1 MQLSPN
7 FSLKELTASETAERH
22 GIDNTPTPEI
32 IENLK
37 LLAAALQEVRTLLGN
52 KPIQINSGYRSPA
65 VNEKLGSK
73 PTSDH
78 CKGLA
83 ADFVC
88 PSFGSPD
95 EIVRAIMGS
104 AIPYKQV
111 IREFDR
117 WVHFAIPAPGEEPRR
132 QALIIDK
139 QGTRSYG

>member
-7 FSLKELTASETAERH
+7 FSLAELTASETAERH
-22 GIDNTPTPEI
+22 GLDNTPSPQI

-37 LLAAALQEVRTLLGN
+37 HLAASLQEVRALLGN
-52 KPIQINSGYRSPA
+52 KPIHINSGYRSIE
-65 VNEKLGSK
+65 VNAKLGSK

-83 ADFVC
+83 ADFIC
-88 PSFGSPD
+88 PAFGTPD
-95 EIVRAIMGS
+95 EIVRAVMGS

-117 WVHFAIPAPGEEPRR
+117 WVHLAVPAPGEEPRR

-139 QGTRSYG
+139 QGTRAYV

>member
-7 FSLKELTASETAERH
+7 FSLKELTASETADRH
-22 GIDNTPTPEI
+22 GLDNTPTDEI

-37 LLAAALQEVRTLLGN
+37 HLAGVLQEVRSILGN
-52 KPIQINSGYRSPA
+52 KPITVSSGYRSPT

-83 ADFVC
+83 VDFIC
-88 PSFGSPD
+88 PSFGTPD
-95 EIVRAIMGS
+95 EVVRQIMAS
-104 AIPYKQV
+104 DIPYKQV

-117 WVHFAIPAPGEEPRR
+117 WVHLAVSAPGEEPRR

-139 QGTRSYG
+139 QGTRNYA

>member
-7 FSLKELTASETAERH
+7 FSLAELTASETAERH
-22 GIDNTPTPEI
+22 GLDNTPSPQI

-37 LLAAALQEVRTLLGN
+37 HLAASLQEVRALLGN
-52 KPIQINSGYRSPA
+52 KPIHINSGYRSIE
-65 VNEKLGSK
+65 VNAKLGSK

-83 ADFVC
+83 ADFIC
-88 PSFGSPD
+88 PSFGTPD

-117 WVHFAIPAPGEEPRR
+117 WVHLAVPAPGEEPRR

-139 QGTRSYG
+139 QGTRAYA

>member
-7 FSLKELTASETAERH
+7 FSLAELTASETAERH
-22 GIDNTPTPEI
+22 GIDNTPAPEI

-37 LLAAALQEVRTLLGN
+37 LLATALQEVRTLLGN
-52 KPIQINSGYRSPA
+52 KPITINSGYRSIE
-65 VNEKLGSK
+65 VNTKLGSK

-83 ADFVC
+83 ADFIC
-88 PSFGSPD
+88 PSFGTPD
-95 EIVRAIMGS
+95 DIVRAIMAS
-104 AIPYKQV
+104 PIPYKQV

-117 WVHFAIPAPGEEPRR
+117 WVHFAIPAQGEEPRK

-139 QGTRSYG
+139 QGTRNYA

>member
-1 MQLSPN
+1 MNLSPN
-7 FSLKELTASETAERH
+7 FTLQELTASETAERH
-22 GIDNTPTPEI
+22 GIDNTPSAEV

-37 LLAAALQEVRTLLGN
+37 HLAAALQEVRTLLGN
-52 KPIQINSGYRSPA
+52 KPITINSGYRSPE
-65 VNEKLGSK
+65 VNAKLGSK

-83 ADFVC
+83 ADFIC

-95 EIVRAIMGS
+95 DIVRAIMAS
-104 AIPYKQV
+104 PIPYKQV

-117 WVHFAIPAPGEEPRR
+117 WVHFAVPAPGEEPRR

-139 QGTRSYG
+139 QGTRNYA

>member
-1 MQLSPN
+1 MNLSPN
-7 FSLKELTASETAERH
+7 FTLEELTSSETADRH
-22 GIDNTPTPEI
+22 GIDNTPSAEI

-37 LLAAALQEVRTLLGN
+37 HLAATLQEVRTLLGN
-52 KPIQINSGYRSPA
+52 KPITVSSGYRSPA

-83 ADFVC
+83 VDFIC
-88 PSFGSPD
+88 PSFGTPD
-95 EIVRAIMGS
+95 EIVRAVMAS
-104 AIPYKQV
+104 PIPYKQV

-117 WVHFAIPAPGEEPRR
+117 WVHLAVPAPGEEPRR

-139 QGTRSYG
+139 QGTRNYA

>member
-7 FSLKELTASETAERH
+7 FSLKELIASETAERH
-22 GIDNTPTPEI
+22 GIDNTPSPEI

-37 LLAAALQEVRTLLGN
+37 QLAAALQEVRTLLGN
-52 KPIQINSGYRSPA
+52 KPISINSGYRSPE
-65 VNEKLGSK
+65 VNAKLGSK

-83 ADFVC
+83 ADFIC

-104 AIPYKQV
+104 SISYKQV

-117 WVHFAIPAPGEEPRR
+117 WVHFAIPATGEEPRR

-139 QGTRSYG
+139 EGTRNYA

>member
-7 FSLKELTASETAERH
+7 FSLKELTASETADRH
-22 GIDNTPTPEI
+22 GLDNTPTDEI

-37 LLAAALQEVRTLLGN
+37 HLAGVLQEVRAILGN
-52 KPIQINSGYRSPA
+52 KPITVSSGYRSPT

-83 ADFVC
+83 VDFIC
-88 PSFGSPD
+88 PSFGTPD
-95 EIVRAIMGS
+95 EVVRQIMAS
-104 AIPYKQV
+104 DIPYKQV

-117 WVHFAIPAPGEEPRR
+117 WVHLAVSAPGEEPRR

-139 QGTRSYG
+139 QGTRNYA